1 MGKRRFA
8 KGAEK
13 LENKIF
19 NSTLRVR
26 KAHESHAFGRGNDDL
41 FTNPE

>member
-1 MGKRRFA
+1 MALKVVMEKKSFA

-19 NSTLRVR
+19 NLTLQVR
-26 KAHESHAFGRGNDDL
+26 KEYRLQCIWQGG
-41 FTNPE
+41 